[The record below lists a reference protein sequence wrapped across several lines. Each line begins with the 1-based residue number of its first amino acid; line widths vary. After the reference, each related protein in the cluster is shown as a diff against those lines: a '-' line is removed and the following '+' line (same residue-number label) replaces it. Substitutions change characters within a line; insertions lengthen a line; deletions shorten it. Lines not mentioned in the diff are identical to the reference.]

1 MLSIQKVSNIATKG
15 VSRRSLVA
23 RSPLTLAKRNM
34 SAKAAFDLKPPP
46 YALDALEPHMSKE
59 TLDYHW
65 GKHHRAY
72 NDMLNKL
79 VAGTAL
85 ETKSLDEVVV
95 ASWNNGNPT
104 PVFNQ
109 AAQVWNHT
117 FFWESMKP
125 NGGGVPS
132 GKLAE
137 AIDRDF
143 GSFDKFKDEFKNAG
157 ATQFGS
163 GWAWLLVDREGKLS
177 ISKTPNAVN
186 PITEGK
192 TAVLTMDV
200 WEHAY
205 YIDYRNARPN
215 YMGVFVEKLVNW
227 DVVAERYAAATA

>member
-1 MLSIQKVSNIATKG
+1 M
-15 VSRRSLVA
+15 
-23 RSPLTLAKRNM
+23 P
-34 SAKAAFDLKPPP
+34 FELKPPP

-59 TLDYHW
+59 TLEYHW

-79 VAGTAL
+79 IAGTPL
-85 ETKSLDEVVV
+85 EGKTLEEIIV
-95 ASWNNGNPT
+95 ASYNSGAPT